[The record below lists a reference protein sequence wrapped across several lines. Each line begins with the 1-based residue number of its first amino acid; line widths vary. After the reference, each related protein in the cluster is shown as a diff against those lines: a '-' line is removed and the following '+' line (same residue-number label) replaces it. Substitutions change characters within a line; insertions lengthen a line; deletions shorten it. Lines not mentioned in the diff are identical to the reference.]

1 MGFTTVALLAFVLLY
16 NVAIAKGFGVPY
28 ARCTKDEAICLKDAM
43 ASLNTMKPMD
53 TVYLDFDKTITVNGY
68 SETVRN
74 NLCKKEYPSKPT
86 SPIEACT
93 DFDEND
99 AMV

>member
-1 MGFTTVALLAFVLLY
+1 MRFTTVALLAFVLLY
-16 NVAIAKGFGVPY
+16 NVAIVKGFGVPY

-43 ASLNTMKPMD
+43 ASLNIMKPID

-68 SETVRN
+68 SGTVRN
-74 NLCKKEYPSKPT
+74 QLCKKKYPSKPT

-99 AMV
+99 KMV